1 MVSRSTVG
9 QRFTVTRLVAAIER
23 RHLTIFARIDH
34 SKLARQVDLELPPVE
49 VVVFGNPSIGTP
61 LMLSDPR
68 VGIDLPLRMLVWEDG
83 VPQALVGYHDPR
95 ELASRYDLTKHRA
108 TLDRMAE
115 LLAGI
120 SAEAAGDVRGPHVSE
135 GGLAH

>member
-1 MVSRSTVG
+1 MVRRSTVG
-9 QRFTVTRLVAAIER
+9 QRFTVARLVAAIER
-23 RHLTIFARIDH
+23 RDLTIFARIDH
-34 SKLARQVDLELPPVE
+34 SELARRVDLHLLPVE
-49 VVVFGNPSIGTP
+49 VVLFGNPGIGTP

-83 VPQALVGYHDPR
+83 VPEALVGYHDPH
-95 ELASRYDLTKHRA
+95 ELAGRYDLTEHRA

-120 SAEAAGDVRGPHVSE
+120 SAEAAGDVRV
-135 GGLAH
+135 

>member
-1 MVSRSTVG
+1 LVRRSTVG
-9 QRFTVTRLVAAIER
+9 QSFTVERLVAAIER
-23 RHLTIFARIDH
+23 RGLTVFARIDH
-34 SKLARQVDLELPPVE
+34 SGLARQADLELPPVE
-49 VVVFGNPSIGTP
+49 VVLFGNPGTGTP

-83 VPQALVGYHDPR
+83 VPEALVGYHDPH
-95 ELASRYDLTKHRA
+95 ELAGRYNLTEHRA

-120 SAEAAGDVRGPHVSE
+120 SAEAAGDIRV
-135 GGLAH
+135 